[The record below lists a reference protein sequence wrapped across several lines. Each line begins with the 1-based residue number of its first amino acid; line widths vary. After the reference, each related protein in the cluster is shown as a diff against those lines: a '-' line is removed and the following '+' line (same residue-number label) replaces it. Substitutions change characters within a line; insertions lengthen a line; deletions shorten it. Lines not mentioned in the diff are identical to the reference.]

1 MCVRKPTTRDVCPG
15 RPFASR
21 EQRGRA
27 GSGDSPLER
36 SRGRPARRERG
47 LPREGACFP
56 LEAPVLSSP
65 PSSDQRAASQEGAE
79 RPRLSP
85 ASRARHTTETHAA
98 PRAPRLGGS
107 RGDPAPGPSGADP
120 GRTSRRLASPAAAR
134 PPGGPEGAPS
144 LRGLLRRHPKPRP
157 GPQGPVPGLDRV
169 PKGTSGLS
177 ALYQA
182 PPGLLASKVPFA
194 DAFPKTPSAPPVAS
208 FY

>member
-120 GRTSRRLASPAAAR
+120 GRGAHWPDEQAPRVPSCCASARRPRGRTVPARAPPATPQASARAPGPRSRVRSRPKGDLRSQRSLPGSSRAAR
-134 PPGGPEGAPS
+134 FQS
-144 LRGLLRRHPKPRP
+144 S
-157 GPQGPVPGLDRV
+157 VC
-169 PKGTSGLS
+169 
-177 ALYQA
+177 
-182 PPGLLASKVPFA
+182 
-194 DAFPKTPSAPPVAS
+194 
-208 FY
+208 